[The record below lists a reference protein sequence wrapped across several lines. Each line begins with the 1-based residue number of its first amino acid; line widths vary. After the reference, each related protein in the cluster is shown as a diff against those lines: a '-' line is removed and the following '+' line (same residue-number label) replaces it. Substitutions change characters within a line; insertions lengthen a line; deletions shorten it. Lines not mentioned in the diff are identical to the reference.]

1 VSALPEKVRTEPEP
15 KARRPR
21 SAGPKIAGGTGDSR
35 RIAAA
40 ILEVLGGA
48 RIPSEAAESLG
59 VSQARYYSLESRA
72 LEGLVH
78 ACEPRPRGR
87 QRTPESKSV
96 SLEREVVRLTREN
109 ARLQALVRV
118 ARRAVGL
125 AEVTA
130 KKPEHGG
137 KRRRKKK
144 ASARALRAVAVL
156 RASLPQQA
164 QESMPSQDE

>member
-1 VSALPEKVRTEPEP
+1 MSALVEKTPVAKP
-15 KARRPR
+15 RRER
-21 SAGPKIAGGTGDSR
+21 LAGPKIAGGTGDSR

-48 RIPSEAAESLG
+48 RFPSEAAESLG
-59 VSQARYYSLESRA
+59 VSQARYYALESRA
-72 LEGLVH
+72 LSGLVE

-87 QRTPESKSV
+87 QRSPESQAV
-96 SLEREVVRLTREN
+96 ALEREVARLNREN

-130 KKPEHGG
+130 RKPEPGG
-137 KRRRKKK
+137 KRRRRKK

-156 RASLPQQA
+156 RAASVAAEMPSPA
-164 QESMPSQDE
+164 PSQDE